1 MKRLIIFLTIIIIH
15 LICGLD
21 SDLHFQSKYSR
32 YEFILHKC
40 IASAQLNRKH
50 QIAMQEKNSTARQV
64 QSPTV
69 SLNLKLNNSHPF
81 NNSKTTY
88 NNVDMEHYL
97 IKRMENTPLRTLN
110 IKTMQRLLP
119 IFTKKDLL
127 PELEKVTN
135 KTTNSSHSIILIK
148 SAT

>member
-1 MKRLIIFLTIIIIH
+1 
-15 LICGLD
+15 
-21 SDLHFQSKYSR
+21 
-32 YEFILHKC
+32 
-40 IASAQLNRKH
+40 
-50 QIAMQEKNSTARQV
+50 MQEKNSTARQV

-69 SLNLKLNNSHPF
+69 SLNLKLNKSHPF
-81 NNSKTTY
+81 DNSKTTY
-88 NNVDMEHYL
+88 NNVDMEHYF
-97 IKRMENTPLRTLN
+97 IKRTENTPLRTLN
-110 IKTMQRLLP
+110 IKTMQSLLP

>member
-1 MKRLIIFLTIIIIH
+1 
-15 LICGLD
+15 
-21 SDLHFQSKYSR
+21 
-32 YEFILHKC
+32 
-40 IASAQLNRKH
+40 
-50 QIAMQEKNSTARQV
+50 MQEKNSTARQV
-64 QSPTV
+64 QSPNV

-110 IKTMQRLLP
+110 IKTMQSLLP